1 MISAADRRRTT
12 MKNQTFVYRIAALI
26 SYPVGYFYVRYVLFG
41 ITGTHE
47 QIWPLLFSI
56 LLITCVEVFCCATG
70 KSRSVLASCG
80 QSAGESVFFAAC
92 SLVQSIAY
100 TVFGLRGDT
109 FSVVQVFF
117 WHFTLIYYI
126 LCRTGMLGAGRSGLL
141 FSIDASEGLFYLP
154 WSNLFL
160 RLVSVF
166 KKRPADSAG
175 TPHSQRSFRLRPQ
188 TALTAVIS
196 ILLAIA
202 VCAFAWSE
210 LSGVSSSFS
219 SIGSSLSEFFRRLF
233 QAEFVLCLLREFLP
247 YFLLSIPVSAWL
259 FGLTGGSLLR
269 KEPPCTPKV
278 LTKETKWLR
287 VLPSWSAHVIL
298 GALTAVYLLFFAV
311 SVREIGGQILS
322 FRLTVQEACLYAVD
336 GFWQL
341 VRVVSLNFALLLA
354 SCLFSRIP
362 LWEDRRTRC
371 LITVQFICSL
381 LFGLLAF
388 WKLFVLYLGTYGATP
403 RRILSGWMVIMLLL
417 WTVLALIRFYRRIPA
432 ARISVLAAAA
442 SFSVLCLM
450 PVFS

>member
-1 MISAADRRRTT
+1 
-12 MKNQTFVYRIAALI
+12 MKNQTFVYRIAALV

-92 SLVQSIAY
+92 ALVQSIAY
-100 TVFGLRGDT
+100 AVFGLRGDT

-141 FSIDASEGLFYLP
+141 FPIDASEGLFYLP

-175 TPHSQRSFRLRPQ
+175 TPHSQRSHRLRPQ

-202 VCAFAWSE
+202 VCAFAW
-210 LSGVSSSFS
+210 
-219 SIGSSLSEFFRRLF
+219 
-233 QAEFVLCLLREFLP
+233 
-247 YFLLSIPVSAWL
+247 
-259 FGLTGGSLLR
+259 
-269 KEPPCTPKV
+269 
-278 LTKETKWLR
+278 
-287 VLPSWSAHVIL
+287 
-298 GALTAVYLLFFAV
+298 
-311 SVREIGGQILS
+311 
-322 FRLTVQEACLYAVD
+322 
-336 GFWQL
+336 
-341 VRVVSLNFALLLA
+341 
-354 SCLFSRIP
+354 
-362 LWEDRRTRC
+362 
-371 LITVQFICSL
+371 
-381 LFGLLAF
+381 
-388 WKLFVLYLGTYGATP
+388 
-403 RRILSGWMVIMLLL
+403 
-417 WTVLALIRFYRRIPA
+417 
-432 ARISVLAAAA
+432 
-442 SFSVLCLM
+442 
-450 PVFS
+450 